1 MYVKNPI
8 RFVSTFVTVTSGAFG
23 MLLLD
28 YVTMGLKTASNPE
41 EIVGCILVCVQ
52 VLSLQ
57 NMNLPTFPSP
67 FPFLAHLTNICYPPQ
82 RFFCKNPGGGF
93 MDPFVDAAYQLGS
106 FMPPTTLLTCTY

>member
-8 RFVSTFVTVTSGAFG
+8 RFVSTSVTVTSGAFG

-67 FPFLAHLTNICYPPQ
+67 FPFLAHLKNRTLYRVLHTLISVI
-82 RFFCKNPGGGF
+82 RHRIFFVKIQWWF
-93 MDPFVDAAYQLGS
+93 HGS
-106 FMPPTTLLTCTY
+106 FR